1 MLIRAQNFFCF
12 VLFLSGLSYCLI
24 IILSLVLI
32 TDIFNATVKLVNLQ
46 LLRIYFWDKYS
57 LANMS
62 HDFNVNY
69 YFLYDS
75 YINFST
81 FEIFFYIVIIL
92 YF

>member
-57 LANMS
+57 FANMS

-69 YFLYDS
+69 HFLYDS
-75 YINFST
+75 YVNFST